1 MRACL
6 HKGIYM
12 LLVFCLTLSLA
23 VPSVQAARTQAEPEY
38 VLTLNLP
45 IPPIHNRW
53 KYAMQGWCEEVHT
66 RSNGRLKIVPYFS
79 EALSKESEAYESV
92 KFGVADMAEF
102 SYDVA
107 IGHFPFHER
116 VFTTA
121 SMGRSMENPT
131 DWLMEVEK
139 AFPETME
146 ELKGVKLLFS
156 HVQSIGMV
164 IGSSEPIRSLDELRN
179 KKVNVIGD
187 YQVANKLRSLGV
199 SVVSVPMADVY
210 MSLQQGVIDA
220 ASCDFDLLVSRRLGD
235 IVKHATLLNTTCFV
249 FCVIM
254 NEESYNRLPEDL
266 QAVIDSVSGDY
277 GRQVFK
283 TFWDT
288 LPYQALE
295 TWITEMGGQLHVLS
309 PEEYR
314 EVDAA
319 MQPVVDEW
327 SDIVT
332 KAGYRGTDMVSRIR
346 EIGEAYSCPWAES
359 KSMQL
364 ARQLGHRD

>member
-1 MRACL
+1 MR
-6 HKGIYM
+6 KITWFIV
-12 LLVFCLTLSLA
+12 LLLFMTSLS
-23 VPSVQAARTQAEPEY
+23 VPGVHAADKEPEY

-53 KYAMQGWCEEVHT
+53 HYAMKDWCEEIYK

-92 KFGVADMAEF
+92 KYGVADIAEF

-116 VFTTA
+116 VFTTV

-131 DWLMEVEK
+131 DWLVEIEN
-139 AFPETME
+139 AFPETMK
-146 ELKGVKLLFS
+146 ELEGVKLLFS
-156 HVQSIGMV
+156 HAQTMGML

-187 YQVANKLRSLGV
+187 YQVANKLRGLGV

-220 ASCDFDLLVSRRLGD
+220 TSCDFDLLVSRRLGD
-235 IVKHATLLNTTCFV
+235 IVKHVTMLQTTCFV
-249 FCVIM
+249 FCVVM
-254 NEESYNRLPEDL
+254 NENAYNSLPEDL
-266 QAVIDSVSGDY
+266 KAVIDSVSGEY
-277 GRQVFK
+277 GRNIFK
-283 TFWDT
+283 QFWNT
-288 LPYQALE
+288 LPYNALE
-295 TWITEMGGQLHVLS
+295 TWITKMGGQLHILT
-309 PEEYR
+309 PKEYE

-319 MQPVVDEW
+319 MIPVVDEW
-327 SDIVT
+327 KNIVE
-332 KAGYRGTDMVSRIR
+332 KSGYSGNDMVDRIR
-346 EIGEAYSCPWAES
+346 QIGEKYSCPWENSRAVQFM
-359 KSMQL
+359 KQL
-364 ARQLGHRD
+364 QANK